1 MNSFYESLNIGEQGE
16 KAVKE
21 LFARNGFTCRDLTHV
36 KEWQDKDTD
45 FEFSNEHGSIHVE
58 AKADSKPY
66 PNFLIETCSND
77 TKNTKGWIFKT
88 QADYITL
95 YKAPSQTLYFFYADL
110 LKQYVEERCIDL
122 KHYVKPYIC
131 RYGYTY
137 GDGKNLLYKSY
148 NIQISLKELRDANI
162 LFYVHDMSND
172 TGRTLN

>member
-16 KAVKE
+16 EAVKE

-45 FEFSNEHGSIHVE
+45 FEFQNEQGSILIE

-95 YKAPSQTLYFFYADL
+95 YKAPSQKLYFFYRLEAL
-110 LKQYVEERCIDL
+110 RKAVYLPLWIHLWRRQ
-122 KHYVKPYIC
+122 KPALQI
-131 RYGYTY
+131 
-137 GDGKNLLYKSY
+137 
-148 NIQISLKELRDANI
+148 IQ
-162 LFYVHDMSND
+162 HSNQLEG
-172 TGRTLN
+172 T